1 MRIVHAS
8 ARAAAVAALV
18 ALAAGGL
25 AACTDAPGPVPS
37 TGPTPSAGTA
47 SPQDTPTATPAPDPE
62 PEPTLVPEGS
72 AEDNLPLFLAVT
84 ERVWASEARGAGRA
98 YIDALVAA
106 GFDKVAME
114 VTADQTTVGNPA
126 ESIQF
131 SVLWGDECLVGQV
144 GSTTGD
150 PHAVVLPVVDGRC
163 LIGQTRPIDW

>member
-18 ALAAGGL
+18 ALSAGGL
-25 AACTDAPGPVPS
+25 AACTDAHGPVPS

-47 SPQDTPTATPAPDPE
+47 SPQDTPTATPAPDPDS
-62 PEPTLVPEGS
+62 EPTLVPEGT

-114 VTADQTTVGNPA
+114 VTADQTTIGNPA

>member
-18 ALAAGGL
+18 ALSAAGL
-25 AACTDAPGPVPS
+25 AACTDAPEPGPS
-37 TGPTPSAGTA
+37 TGQTPSPGTA
-47 SPQDTPTATPAPDPE
+47 SPQDTPTPTSDVDPA
-62 PEPTLVPEGS
+62 PTLVPEGT

-84 ERVWASEARGAGRA
+84 ERVWASESRDAGRA

-114 VTADQTTVGNPA
+114 VTADQTTIGNPA